1 MLTMVTVQRTEPH
14 GMGQKLLEILRPAK
28 VVEQIK
34 TGAGREYRH
43 ITVEVGRKDIPW
55 KKVTRLIGGD
65 PFILPREISI
75 PPQVPLE
82 RFVPK
87 KLQPKLALRMLLD

>member
-34 TGAGREYRH
+34 PAQAENTG
-43 ITVEVGRKDIPW
+43 T
-55 KKVTRLIGGD
+55 
-65 PFILPREISI
+65 
-75 PPQVPLE
+75 
-82 RFVPK
+82 
-87 KLQPKLALRMLLD
+87 LQ